1 MRFVSVTDRAGLDT
15 YESLV
20 SLSKFLSMAVV
31 QFVGYVGTNAGPPRA
46 EFCNCVISFIL
57 ENNLTSCLISVCES
71 HLNKFLNKLF
81 KFIAGSLN
89 SVKSNTRVSSSQN
102 FLYLPVAPLMY
113 GNIYLHTS
121 EPSRKGV
128 FGIVLGKLIK
138 LSSQFELHL
147 RYAFRLRENGKEQ
160 EKEGGSGA

>member
-1 MRFVSVTDRAGLDT
+1 
-15 YESLV
+15 
-20 SLSKFLSMAVV
+20 
-31 QFVGYVGTNAGPPRA
+31 
-46 EFCNCVISFIL
+46 
-57 ENNLTSCLISVCES
+57 
-71 HLNKFLNKLF
+71 
-81 KFIAGSLN
+81 LN